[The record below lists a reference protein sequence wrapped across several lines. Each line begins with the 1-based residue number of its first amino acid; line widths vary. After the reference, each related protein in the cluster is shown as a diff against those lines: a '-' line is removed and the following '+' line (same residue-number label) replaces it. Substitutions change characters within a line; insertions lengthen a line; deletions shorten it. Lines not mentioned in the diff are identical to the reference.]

1 MPGRNSQVARIY
13 AILTILEGAPQGL
26 TVPEIQSRLESRG
39 HEAGRR
45 TIYRDIE
52 ALEAAGFP
60 LQEHSDESAGTA
72 ARWKLERHTTV
83 NQHLILNTR
92 ELVALYLA
100 KGVLT
105 PLTGTPFY
113 EDLTSVFNKIEEKLG
128 ERSRAHLQEI
138 ANDMQ
143 FQPGPRWGLGLDP
156 DVLETVRACCA
167 ERQVLRV
174 HYSSASSGKKSTRRL
189 GPHFLY
195 FAQGS
200 MYVVAEDLEDN
211 QIKVF
216 GCARMKDAHMLDE
229 QYAGSIVDPAEY
241 FAHTFGVYQ
250 DDKPVRVTIQFSSE
264 IAPFVKERR
273 WHESQRVVTKADDT
287 IVMTLETSLTP
298 ELIQWVLG
306 FGARAKVVEPE
317 SLKKHIADEAEKLLA
332 VYPKK
337 PAA

>member
-13 AILTILEGAPQGL
+13 AILTILEGTPQGL
-26 TVPEIQSRLESRG
+26 TVPEIEARLKSRG

-52 ALEAAGFP
+52 LLEASGFP
-60 LQEHSDESAGTA
+60 IRQHTDESEGTA
-72 ARWKLERHTTV
+72 ARWKLERHTAI

-113 EDLTSVFNKIEEKLG
+113 EDLSSVFNKLEEKLG
-128 ERSRAHLQEI
+128 RKSQEHLEEI

-143 FQPGPRWGLGLDP
+143 FQPGARWGLGLDP

-167 ERQVLRV
+167 ERQILSV

-200 MYVVAEDLEDN
+200 MYVVAEDLADK

-216 GCARMKDAHMLDE
+216 GCARMSDAHMLDE
-229 QYAGSIVDPAEY
+229 VYSGQIVDPSEY
-241 FAHTFGVYQ
+241 FAHTFGVYR
-250 DDKPVRVTIQFSSE
+250 DDKPQKVCVEFAPE

-273 WHESQRVVTKADDT
+273 WHQSQRVVTKADDT
-287 IVMTLETSLTP
+287 IVVTIETSLTP
-298 ELIQWVLG
+298 ELVQWILG
-306 FGARAKVVEPE
+306 FGARAKVLEPE
-317 SLKKHIADEAEKLLA
+317 GLKKHIAEEAEKLLSI
-332 VYPKK
+332 YPRK